1 MGRKK
6 IKIQPIK
13 DDRNRQVTF
22 LKRKHGLM
30 KKAYELSVLCDCE
43 IALIIFNNSG
53 KLVQY
58 ASTDID
64 KILMKYTEYNEPHE
78 SKSNQDFINSND
90 QEDSIKDEDEDHA
103 EEEPQAN
110 EMKKN
115 NAMATMVTVPTQATN
130 YKPGNAPPSHLP
142 HPPTI
147 PPQMYYSQQPQQHH
161 GHHPQQPPQ
170 PQMRYNSN
178 HMQQGYDMYGIQPQ
192 PPQPPM
198 YMLGNSIP
206 SHPQPYPILPAQTQP
221 QQTQQPYYPQAY
233 SVSPQPS
240 AQHSRQPS
248 FQYSSISNVSSPN
261 PSSNNGPASPA
272 MSTHSNIST
281 GKKPPKLRVQIPDTG
296 DKTPPAA
303 NDTTKHQHH
312 VSVSSIA
319 SEKEENKEQ
328 QPKTTL
334 PPPPPPP
341 PQSQQPITSNA
352 YYNRPG
358 LSEPGPPSALPS
370 QFAQNLP
377 SPSTFYPEFYQQNEL
392 PSPLNF
398 NSTPVAANNNG
409 NSNAFPWPPGG
420 QRDYRPS
427 PLKPELLDNKRGFE
441 ENNDTERTNLKKPK
455 S

>member
-1 MGRKK
+1 
-6 IKIQPIK
+6 
-13 DDRNRQVTF
+13 
-22 LKRKHGLM
+22 
-30 KKAYELSVLCDCE
+30 
-43 IALIIFNNSG
+43 
-53 KLVQY
+53 
-58 ASTDID
+58 
-64 KILMKYTEYNEPHE
+64 
-78 SKSNQDFINSND
+78 
-90 QEDSIKDEDEDHA
+90 
-103 EEEPQAN
+103 
-110 EMKKN
+110 
-115 NAMATMVTVPTQATN
+115 
-130 YKPGNAPPSHLP
+130 
-142 HPPTI
+142 
-147 PPQMYYSQQPQQHH
+147 
-161 GHHPQQPPQ
+161 
-170 PQMRYNSN
+170 
-178 HMQQGYDMYGIQPQ
+178 
-192 PPQPPM
+192 
-198 YMLGNSIP
+198 
-206 SHPQPYPILPAQTQP
+206 
-221 QQTQQPYYPQAY
+221 PYYPQAY

-281 GKKPPKLRVQIPDTG
+281 
-296 DKTPPAA
+296 
-303 NDTTKHQHH
+303 
-312 VSVSSIA
+312 
-319 SEKEENKEQ
+319 
-328 QPKTTL
+328 
-334 PPPPPPP
+334 
-341 PQSQQPITSNA
+341 
-352 YYNRPG
+352 G